1 MINDKET
8 KKLINLLKYITT
20 NNSNAFSF
28 PEDVCSIFSRG
39 RYYHFERPDIVI
51 EYKDIIFAIEHFE
64 FNATRNL
71 LKNNISIGNE
81 LMIQNDKFNRK
92 YLCNSKIDEQS
103 EIVEKI
109 EVEATYDNYKKNF
122 IYALQKHIDKIT
134 EYLKNVKTY
143 INSNKRIKF
152 GFWAEDTYPY
162 GTYIK
167 TNQELMPIIP
177 IMDKEIFSFCKQNS
191 NIDFFLFSNHDPDNN
206 PIIFYE
212 KNDLSSKKFFE
223 INEINKD
230 NFFVYPI
237 YNCVQTIEIK
247 PK

>member
-1 MINDKET
+1 MINYNET
-8 KKLINLLKYITT
+8 KKLINLLKYITKH
-20 NNSNAFSF
+20 NSNVFSF
-28 PEDVCSIFSRG
+28 PEDVCDIFSHG

-51 EYKDIIFAIEHFE
+51 EHKNIIFAIEHFE

-92 YLCNSKIDEQS
+92 YLCNSKIDEQF
-103 EIVEKI
+103 EVIEKI

-122 IYALQKHIDKIT
+122 IDAFQKHINKIN
-134 EYLKNVKTY
+134 EYLENLKTY
-143 INSNKRIKF
+143 IKSNKKIKF

-167 TNQELMPIIP
+167 TNKELIPIIP
-177 IMDKEIFSFCKQNS
+177 IMDKDVFSFCKQNS

-206 PIIFYE
+206 PIIFFE
-212 KNDLSSKKFFE
+212 KNDLSSKK
-223 INEINKD
+223 ILEINKE

-237 YNCVQTIEIK
+237 YNCVQTVEIK